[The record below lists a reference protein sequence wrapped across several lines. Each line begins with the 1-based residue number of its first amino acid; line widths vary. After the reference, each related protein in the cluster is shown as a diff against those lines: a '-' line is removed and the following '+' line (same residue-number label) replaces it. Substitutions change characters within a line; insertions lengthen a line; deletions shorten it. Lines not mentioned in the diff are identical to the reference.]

1 VAGIALTNNN
11 RDKAMR
17 RKLAAGNWKMNG
29 AAAALSELVELAKH
43 LEPDCAETLIFPP
56 APLLYRAFE
65 KTRGTPIAIGA
76 QDCHMQEQGAFTG
89 DISAAMIA
97 DTGATYVI
105 VGHSERRDAHEESN
119 GDVRRK
125 ARAAWTAG
133 LTAIVCI
140 GESGEDREAENTL
153 DIIAGQLSGSLPDE
167 AKGGNTV
174 IAYEPIWAI
183 GTGKIPT
190 LDQIIEVH
198 DFIRDRL
205 ISRFGQT
212 EGNAIRLLYGGSV
225 KPDNAAEIFTA
236 ENVDG
241 ALVGGG
247 SLKAADFARIIKA
260 LSDA

>member
-1 VAGIALTNNN
+1 
-11 RDKAMR
+11 MR

-29 AAAALSELVELAKH
+29 TAAALSELVELAKH
-43 LEPDCAETLIFPP
+43 LQPGWPETVICPP
-56 APLLYRAFE
+56 APLLYRASE
-65 KTRGTPIAIGA
+65 KTRGTTISIGA
-76 QDCHMQEQGAFTG
+76 QDCHMQDAGAFTG
-89 DISAAMIA
+89 DVSAAMIA
-97 DTGATYVI
+97 DTGATHVI

-125 ARAAWTAG
+125 ARAAWAAG
-133 LTAIVCI
+133 LTAIICI
-140 GESGEDREAENTL
+140 GESGDDREADNTL
-153 DIIAGQLSGSLPDE
+153 DIIAGQLSGSVPDG
-167 AKGGNTV
+167 ATGANTV

-183 GTGKIPT
+183 GTGKVPT

-198 DFIRDRL
+198 DFIRAKL
-205 ISRFGQT
+205 VSRFGDA

-241 ALVGGG
+241 ALVGGA
-247 SLKAADFARIIKA
+247 SLKAADFAPIIKA